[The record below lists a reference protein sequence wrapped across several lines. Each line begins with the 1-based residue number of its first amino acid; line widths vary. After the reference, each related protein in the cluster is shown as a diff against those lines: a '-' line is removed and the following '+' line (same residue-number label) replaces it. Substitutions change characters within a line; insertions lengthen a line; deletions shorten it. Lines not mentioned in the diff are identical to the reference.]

1 MPLFRNLFFLTLLYT
16 STLVFSQGNDSLRVS
31 EINLTGN
38 KVTKSYIIL
47 RELDFQKGDYLNVA
61 DLEARLLQN
70 QNQIFN
76 TRLFN
81 KVTVTSVTTV
91 GSQVQ
96 VHIEVAEKWYVWP
109 YPVLIFADRNFNI
122 WWETKD
128 LGRLNAGLNVYDYNF
143 RGRAEK
149 LKIRTLVGYTR
160 LFMVDYE
167 IPYID
172 KEKKK
177 GLQLE
182 FAYQS
187 NKEVWLKA
195 ENNRLQFLFDP
206 NQRAIRHFGIEASF
220 LYRPKIFTRHQFKLG
235 WEDVLVSDTVLH
247 PEQNPD
253 FLAGQRSRQMSIKF
267 FYTFK
272 YDRRDIAYY
281 PLKGHFIEFN
291 AEPRYL
297 IEDKSVYAD
306 LRVNA
311 EKFLALGAG
320 FYAGAGIRGKIS
332 FPEKQPYNLYQSLGY
347 KFFVRGFE
355 PYVID
360 GQHYGLIETNIKY
373 CLYKKDIELPLI
385 RMGQFKKAPTAVY
398 VTAYTDGGY
407 VSSSR
412 FAEPGN
418 TYQNTWLQGY
428 GLGLDFVTYYD
439 RVVRVEYSL
448 NAFGRKGLY
457 LHFTAPI

>member
-1 MPLFRNLFFLTLLYT
+1 MA
-16 STLVFSQGNDSLRVS
+16 SDSVRVN
-31 EINLTGN
+31 EISIQGN
-38 KVTKSYIIL
+38 KVTKDFIIL
-47 RELDFQKGDYLNVA
+47 RELDFQVGTYLNTQ
-61 DLEARLLQN
+61 EINGRLQQN
-70 QNQIFN
+70 RNQIFN

-81 KVTVTSVTTV
+81 V
-91 GSQVQ
+91 VQ
-96 VHIEVAEKWYVWP
+96 VSSMPVDSNGILVIIELTEKWYIWP
-109 YPVLIFADRNFNI
+109 YPVIKFADRNFNI

-149 LKIRTLVGYTR
+149 LKIRTLLGYTR

-167 IPYID
+167 IPYLD
-172 KEKKK
+172 RKKKK

-182 FAYQS
+182 LGYQS
-187 NKEVWLKA
+187 NKEIWLKP

-206 NQRAIRHFGIEASF
+206 NQRAIRFFSSDVSF
-220 LYRPKIFTRHQFKLG
+220 LYRPQIFTRHRFTLG
-235 WEDVLVSDTVLH
+235 WEDILVSDTVLH
-247 PEQNPD
+247 SEQNPE
-253 FLAGQRSRQMSIKF
+253 FLAGRRNRQMSIKF
-267 FYTFK
+267 FYTYK

-281 PLKGHFIEFN
+281 PLKGHFIEIN

-297 IEDKSVYAD
+297 VEDRSVYAD
-306 LRVNA
+306 IRFNA
-311 EKFLALGAG
+311 EKFFDMGAG
-320 FYAGAGIRGKIS
+320 FYAGIGLRGKVS

-360 GQHYGLIETNIKY
+360 GQHYGLIESNIKY
-373 CLYKKDIELPLI
+373 CLFRRDIDIPLI
-385 RMGQFKKAPTAVY
+385 RMGQFKKAPTAIY
-398 VTAYTDGGY
+398 LTAYTDGGY
-407 VSSSR
+407 VHSTR
-412 FAEPGN
+412 FQEPRN

-428 GLGLDFVTYYD
+428 GMGLDFVTYYD
-439 RVVRVEYSL
+439 RVLRVEYSL